1 MKDWYKI
8 VARTN
13 GQAAQISVFD
23 EIGAWGVSAKMFI
36 ADLKALGDVK
46 KIAMD
51 INSPGG
57 SVFDALAM
65 YNALRASGA
74 EITVK
79 VLGVAA
85 SAASLLAMA
94 GDKIIMP
101 ENAFMMVHNPING
114 VYGNSEDMRDMAD
127 VLDKIGAS
135 LVSTY
140 VARTG
145 RTEEEV
151 KALLA
156 AETLMSAADAVAQGF
171 ADEVAPALNV
181 QAVFDYDRLPT
192 NVQALFKTAANADD
206 ASAAAAKAA
215 AEAAAAKAAAEAAA
229 AAATA
234 SAATP
239 LADQVLALATEA
251 GLADFAAHWA
261 LTVASIEAVK
271 PLIAAA
277 GEIRALC
284 VLAKCPDDAAAF
296 IKANASIEK
305 VRDALC
311 ARLAAKSE
319 SSHIDTTSKSSNST
333 AGAAQPTAVSTS
345 SIWAA
350 RNKAK

>member
-8 VARTN
+8 IAKAAD
-13 GQAAQISVFD
+13 QPAQISVFD
-23 EIGAWGVSAKMFI
+23 EIGAWGVTAKMFI
-36 ADLKALGDVK
+36 DELKALGTVK
-46 KIAMD
+46 KIDMD

-65 YNALRASGA
+65 YNALRATGA

-101 ENAFMMVHNPING
+101 ENAFMMVHNPLAG
-114 VYGNSEDMRDMAD
+114 AFGNAADHRDMAD

-135 LVSTY
+135 LVGTY

-145 RTEEEV
+145 RTEDEV
-151 KALLA
+151 KALLD
-156 AETLMSAADAVAQGF
+156 AETWLSAADAVAQGF
-171 ADEVAPALNV
+171 ADETQPALKV
-181 QAVFDYDRLPT
+181 AASFDFDRMPQ
-192 NVQALFKTAANADD
+192 NVQALFKPAANT
-206 ASAAAAKAA
+206 SP
-215 AEAAAAKAAAEAAA
+215 
-229 AAATA
+229 
-234 SAATP
+234 TP
-239 LADQVLALATEA
+239 APTPAPAPSPTPAPAPTPPVALADQVLALATEA

-261 LTVASIEAVK
+261 LTVASIEAVT

-296 IKANASIEK
+296 IKANTSIEK
-305 VRDALC
+305 VRETLC
-311 ARLAAKSE
+311 ASLAAKSE
-319 SSHIDTTSKSSNST
+319 NKPINTAPPVKGST
-333 AGAAQPTAVSTS
+333 ANVAQPEAVSST

-350 RNKAK
+350 RQKANQGV

>member
-8 VARTN
+8 IAKAD
-13 GQAAQISVFD
+13 GQPAQISVFD
-23 EIGAWGVSAKMFI
+23 EIGAWGVTAKMFI

-46 KIAMD
+46 KINMD

-65 YNALRASGA
+65 YNALRAIGA

-101 ENAFMMVHNPING
+101 ENAFMMVHNPLAG
-114 VYGNSEDMRDMAD
+114 AFGNAADHRDMAD

-135 LVSTY
+135 LVGTY

-145 RTEEEV
+145 RTEDEV
-151 KALLA
+151 KALLD
-156 AETLMSAADAVAQGF
+156 AETWLSAADAVAQGF
-171 ADEVAPALNV
+171 ADEMEPALKV
-181 QAVFDYDRLPT
+181 AASFDFDRMPQ
-192 NVQALFKTAANADD
+192 NVQALFKPAANTNPTPTPTPAP
-206 ASAAAAKAA
+206 APAPTPAPSA
-215 AEAAAAKAAAEAAA
+215 
-229 AAATA
+229 T
-234 SAATP
+234 

-261 LTVASIEAVK
+261 LTVVSVDAVK

-284 VLAKCPDDAAAF
+284 VLAKCPDDAAVF
-296 IKANASIEK
+296 IKANTPIEK
-305 VRDALC
+305 VRETLC
-311 ARLAAKSE
+311 ASLAAKSE
-319 SSHIDTTSKSSNST
+319 NKPIDTTPQVQGST
-333 AGAAQPTAVSTS
+333 ANFAQPEAVSTT

-350 RNKAK
+350 RRNANKQGA